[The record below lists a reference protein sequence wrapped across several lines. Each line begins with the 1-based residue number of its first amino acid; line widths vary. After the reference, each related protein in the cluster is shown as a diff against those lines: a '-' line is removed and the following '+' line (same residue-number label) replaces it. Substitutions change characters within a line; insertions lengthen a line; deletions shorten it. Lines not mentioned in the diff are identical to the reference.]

1 MDYELYEQ
9 KCAEIRKVNSE
20 LLEIFEKDL
29 INAGLQAK
37 TISRHLSNVDFYI
50 NDFLLYS
57 DTLSMENGI
66 FEIGMFLGDFFIRK
80 CMWSTPGTIKSTAA
94 SIKKFYKSM
103 MDHRKIEKED
113 YEYLCHTIKEEM
125 EEWQSDCARF
135 NDPMQANPFMFF

>member
-103 MDHRKIEKED
+103 MDHRKIE
-113 YEYLCHTIKEEM
+113 Y
-125 EEWQSDCARF
+125 S
-135 NDPMQANPFMFF
+135 